1 MKDFEFKL
9 KKKSTF
15 LTLFLTVLFE
25 MCSFLEIQQK
35 EYKMQH
41 EFLYPYIWVEENLT
55 SENNFL
61 DRSGLFFFK
70 QQPPITRR

>member
-1 MKDFEFKL
+1 
-9 KKKSTF
+9 
-15 LTLFLTVLFE
+15 